1 MVEEFLYVVVE
12 RNDLAKIL
20 LRQDKGFCGGE
31 NPSKDLVI
39 ILPK

>member
-1 MVEEFLYVVVE
+1 MEEFLLGILE

-20 LRQDKGFCGGE
+20 LRQDKGFCVGE

-39 ILPK
+39 FLPK